1 MATMVRPFA
10 IAALLVALPWAGCRD
25 NGGSATRAQSAAA
38 RAQCEREA
46 QTSDPP
52 GRGALVGAFDTT
64 VKAVQ
69 TEYRRL
75 YHKDLLGGGL
85 ADRKGKERLALCYYD
100 VPAEETAVSPPGR
113 LGPIERISIAVDA
126 QLNSF
131 GINGGP
137 KSAIPVKG
145 IG

>member
-1 MATMVRPFA
+1 MVRPLA
-10 IAALLVALPWAGCRD
+10 VIALLVALLCTGCRD
-25 NGGSATRAQSAAA
+25 EGGSATRAESAAA

-52 GRGALVGAFDTT
+52 GRGTLVGAFDTT
-64 VKAVQ
+64 VKAVRA
-69 TEYRRL
+69 EYRRL
-75 YHKDLLGGGL
+75 YQQDPPGGGL
-85 ADRKGKERLALCYYD
+85 ADRKAGERLALCYYD
-100 VPAEETAVSPPGR
+100 VPAEATAVSPGR
-113 LGPIERISIAVDA
+113 LGPIERVSIAVDS

-137 KSAIPVKG
+137 RSAIPVKG